1 MQKELQLKTDYAAVG
16 EEITRAQAV
25 SFVKSFVEAHPEE
38 IPAHH
43 IGRNILDQIL
53 AQPGCCGIR
62 FYNAIDETG
71 RKTLVY
77 VAIDKD
83 GKDLTKMVVGEN
95 GMLVTCNSNYGD
107 RTGEDLLTIIRTYL
121 GF

>member
-16 EEITRAQAV
+16 EEITPALAA

-38 IPAHH
+38 IPAFH
-43 IGRNILDQIL
+43 IGRNIIDQIL
-53 AQPGCCGIR
+53 AQPGCCGMR
-62 FYNAIDETG
+62 FYNGINEMG

-83 GKDLTKMVVGEN
+83 GKDLSKMVIAEN
-95 GMLVTCNSNYGD
+95 GALVTCSSTFGD
-107 RTGEDLLTIIRTYL
+107 RTGEDLIEIVKRLL